1 MSGTYTLTSYD
12 VFNPDTQQLV
22 NINEIYYYNISGEFQ
37 SVEAWYNN
45 PDDIWDGYVPKD
57 S

>member
-22 NINEIYYYNISGEFQ
+22 NINEIYYYNVLGGFQ